1 MTEFTKTKIHFA
13 LALLGALFALHPFV
27 DRLENY
33 GFIYL
38 GYDLKD
44 FYVYGAL
51 AGLLA
56 LTVYCFGLALLSDR
70 PHSWV
75 EKTGNLA
82 YTLAIM
88 ILPLYGGLYLASLL
102 ADAVGHS
109 DLAWAAPMVAL
120 GLGIAWLLVSQLL
133 AWLLRNRLSRQDEA
147 AKIAQLADQE
157 IASLN
162 RVQNLFDQGHYDLCV
177 IETWKAVEAR
187 LRRALLLHGIT
198 QSPTHADALIEKAR
212 RAEII
217 HAAILPLVKQLREH
231 WAIAVSVEPV
241 TKETAQSAMI
251 TGRNILATIA
261 LETTQSVSS

>member
-27 DRLENY
+27 DRFENY
-33 GFIYL
+33 GFLYL
-38 GYDLKD
+38 GYDLKV
-44 FYVYGAL
+44 FHVYGVL

-56 LTVYCFGLALLSDR
+56 FTVYCFGLALLSDR

-82 YTLAIM
+82 YALAIM

-102 ADAVGHS
+102 ADVVGHS

-120 GLGIAWLLVSQLL
+120 GLGIAWLVISQLL
-133 AWLLRNRLSRQDEA
+133 AWLLRNRLGRQDEA

-162 RVQNLFDQGHYDLCV
+162 RVQNLFDQGHYDLSV
-177 IETWKAVEAR
+177 IETWKAIEAR
-187 LRRALLLHGIT
+187 LRRGLLLRGVSPP
-198 QSPTHADALIEKAR
+198 QSNAEALVRRAR
-212 RAEII
+212 RAGVI
-217 HAAILPLVKQLREH
+217 HDAVLPHVKNLRNQ

-241 TKETAQSAMI
+241 TKESAQSALT

-261 LETTQSVSS
+261 LEEN